1 MWYKGDDTR
10 MRFTNLLQMV
20 APPKQRLSYPM
31 FVFSDGHSNE
41 VKIDTAEKDRLL
53 RVKHVRVDEYGRIRS
68 QTLDSEE
75 FVVL

>member
-1 MWYKGDDTR
+1 
-10 MRFTNLLQMV
+10 
-20 APPKQRLSYPM
+20 M

-53 RVKHVRVDEYGRIRS
+53 RVKHVRRDEYGRIRS